1 MSITVNTNMSAL
13 RIQQNLS
20 SATSKMNTAMERM
33 SSGSKI
39 NAAKDDAAGYA
50 VSKTLSTTL
59 SIDEVAK
66 DNVAMGQD
74 LLSAGDG
81 VLSVI
86 SENLTRIADLLTQ
99 AANGTYS
106 NDDVKAIQAEIQA
119 RGAEVNSLK
128 ATTFNGISL
137 FGGSTVRIQTGQTGY
152 TDATHTGDTVD
163 ISDGVKAP
171 TITDFSGLDITGG
184 TAAENAAAITT
195 ALGNATTALGNVTTQ
210 STQIGALQNKLDAV
224 NDALTVQTTNLTSA
238 VSTIKDADVAEESAN
253 YVQAQILQSASATL
267 LVQANSAPQI
277 ALTLIK
283 G

>member
-13 RIQQNLS
+13 RIQQNLA
-20 SATSKMNTAMERM
+20 SATSTMNTSMERM

-59 SIDEVAK
+59 SIDAVGK
-66 DNVAMGQD
+66 DNVAMGGD
-74 LLSAGDG
+74 LLSAADG
-81 VLSVI
+81 VISVI
-86 SENLTRIADLLTQ
+86 SENLTRIADLATQ

-106 NDDVKAIQAEIQA
+106 ATDISAIAAEISA
-119 RGAEVNSLK
+119 RNAEITSLQ

-137 FGGSTVRIQTGQTGY
+137 FGAGGDSTTPTAVNIQTGQATTDVVNIGTGLQKLEFTAIPALTTSNAATVLQNA
-152 TDATHTGDTVD
+152 TDALAV
-163 ISDGVKAP
+163 
-171 TITDFSGLDITGG
+171 
-184 TAAENAAAITT
+184 
-195 ALGNATTALGNVTTQ
+195 VTTR

-253 YVQAQILQSASATL
+253 YVQSQILQSASATL

>member
-13 RIQQNLS
+13 RIQQNLA
-20 SATSKMNTAMERM
+20 SATSKMDTAMERM

-59 SIDEVAK
+59 SIDEVAQ
-66 DNVAMGQD
+66 DNVAMGGD
-74 LLSAGDG
+74 LLSAADG

-86 SENLTRIADLLTQ
+86 SENLTRIADLATQ
-99 AANGTYS
+99 ASTGTYS
-106 NDDVKAIQAEIQA
+106 TSDRSAIQAEIQA
-119 RGAEVNSLK
+119 RGAEVQSLLGGD
-128 ATTFNGISL
+128 FNGIKL
-137 FGGSTVRIQTGQTGY
+137 FNAASKDVAVQA
-152 TDATHTGDTVD
+152 DATTSIKIGTGLDALT
-163 ISDGVKAP
+163 GM
-171 TITDFSGLDITGG
+171 TDFSSADVSDATK
-184 TAAENAAAITT
+184 AATVLT
-195 ALGNATTALGNVTTQ
+195 NATASLAVVTTR

-224 NDALTVQTTNLTSA
+224 QDALTVQTTNLTSA
-238 VSTIKDADVAEESAN
+238 VSTIADADVAEESAN
-253 YVQAQILQSASATL
+253 YVQSQILQSASATL